1 MERSKGSQIYVLIL
15 VFIGLIG
22 IVIEDAWIIRILFAI
37 LTAIFGYTYIRL
49 QVSILKEQTERKL
62 AIQRQEA
69 HKEMLG
75 TINHIRHDWMN
86 DIQVLFGYIQ
96 LKKFDNLTPYMEKIK
111 AKMQQESLLSKLG
124 VPSLVAYLLS
134 FRVHNRSMQLE
145 VELEQ
150 EIDLRQL
157 PIRSRMVA
165 ELIEDTV
172 ELFKR
177 HADSSGQE
185 AGVLSLEFDLG
196 EDYLLLDFVYQGCYH
211 RAGLEQGFHE
221 KLLRDS
227 GDYQIEET
235 EFQDEEAAIALR
247 VPYRT

>member
-96 LKKFDNLTPYMEKIK
+96 LKKIDNLTPYMEKIK

-124 VPSLVAYLLS
+124 IPSLVAYLLS

-145 VELEQ
+145 VELVQ